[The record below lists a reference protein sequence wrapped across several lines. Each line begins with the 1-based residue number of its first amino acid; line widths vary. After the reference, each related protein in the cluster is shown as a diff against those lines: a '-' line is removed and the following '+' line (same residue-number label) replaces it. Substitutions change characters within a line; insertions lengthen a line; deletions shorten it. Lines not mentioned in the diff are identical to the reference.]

1 MAIVTMKDMREALDS
16 FGIEKDAILLTHS
29 SLKALGRIEGGA
41 EAVIEAI
48 ESTVPDGTVVFPTLS
63 QKNFETAFED
73 WTLDRPSDVGLIT
86 ETFRRQAGA
95 LRSDNPTHSVASRG
109 RFAEDLVKDHAR
121 GKGRYG
127 VFGDLCFG
135 HESPWQRMFDSRTRY
150 GVRCYVLFWGVDTRY
165 NTFKHFAEYRL
176 AEKLLDDI
184 KDSAKRDAL
193 RLELM
198 HMPHVK
204 APEGVEQIW
213 FYYTA
218 KLLDPM
224 VFEAGIARRVA
235 IGDGELILCDVYD
248 MMSFAEDVLAKSP
261 ERIIE
266 NEKALDWIAR
276 AKAAA
281 N

>member
-1 MAIVTMKDMREALDS
+1 MLTLNEMKECLRTLD
-16 FGIEKDAILLTHS
+16 IEPNSILLVHS
-29 SLKALGRIEGGA
+29 SLKALGQIEGGA
-41 EAVIEAI
+41 EAVIEAL
-48 ESTVPDGTVVFPTLS
+48 ESVVPEGTLVMPTFS
-63 QKNFETAFED
+63 QKNWETVFED
-73 WTLDRPSDVGLIT
+73 WHMDRPSDTGLIT
-86 ETFRRQAGA
+86 ETFRRQAGSV
-95 LRSDNPTHSVASRG
+95 RSDNPTHSVASRG
-109 RFAEDLVKDHAR
+109 RFAEDLVKDHAT
-121 GKGRYG
+121 GKERYG

-150 GVRCYVLFWGVDTRY
+150 GVRCYVLFWGVDTVY

-176 AEKLLDDI
+176 AEKLLDGI
-184 KDSAKRDAL
+184 KDPEKKEAL
-193 RLELM
+193 RLELQ
-198 HMPHVK
+198 HKPPVK

-213 FYYTA
+213 LYYTA
-218 KLLDPM
+218 KLLEPM
-224 VFEAGIARRVA
+224 VFEAGIARRVS